1 MVRKVSHLRGLNCV
15 YLFRIFIDL
24 SYNVMSPTILK
35 AFLNSN
41 RIDKL
46 GALVFPLADKK
57 SLRLAIDLFILTY
70 AYDNPFD
77 EDVLMLDES
86 TATEFTSTFVSA
98 ITNAESL
105 HPAPNLPIIMAYR
118 EYVLPQRLFWGKK
131 DDLLNAEVLGLL
143 AF

>member
-1 MVRKVSHLRGLNCV
+1 
-15 YLFRIFIDL
+15 
-24 SYNVMSPTILK
+24 MSPTILK

-46 GALVFPLADKK
+46 GALVFPLSDKK

-86 TATEFTSTFVSA
+86 AATKFTSTFVSA

-105 HPAPNLPIIMAYR
+105 HPAPGLPIIIAYR
-118 EYVLPQRLFWGKK
+118 EYVLPQRLFWGK
-131 DDLLNAEVLGLL
+131 EVDY
-143 AF
+143 

>member
-1 MVRKVSHLRGLNCV
+1 MVHKVSHLRLNCV
-15 YLFRIFIDL
+15 YLFQIFIDF

-46 GALVFPLADKK
+46 GALVFLIADKK

-70 AYDNPFD
+70 AYDTPFD
-77 EDVLMLDES
+77 EGVLKLDES
-86 TATEFTSTFVSA
+86 AATKITSTFVSA

-105 HPAPNLPIIMAYR
+105 HPAPGLPIIIVYR

-131 DDLLNAEVLGLL
+131 NDLLNVELLGFL
-143 AF
+143 FF